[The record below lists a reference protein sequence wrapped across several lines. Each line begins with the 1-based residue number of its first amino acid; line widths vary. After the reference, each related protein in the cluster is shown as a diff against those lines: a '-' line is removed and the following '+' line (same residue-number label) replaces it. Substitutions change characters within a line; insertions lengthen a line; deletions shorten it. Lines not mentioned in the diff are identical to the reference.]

1 MIKIYNGKDTDIREV
16 LLRRRG
22 DAPDVTAQVS
32 EIIAV
37 VRCKGDAAL
46 FDYARQFDKAQL
58 TNLQVSPVEIDAACK
73 SCGDD
78 FMQLLTEAAAN
89 IRAFHQKQKR
99 IGFVVNDR
107 QGVVLGQKII
117 PIAKAGIYVPG
128 GTAAYPSSVLMN
140 ALPAQIAGVE
150 QIIMATPPLPD
161 GSVDPAIL
169 AAAKVAGV
177 AAVFKVGG
185 AQAIAAL
192 AYGTE
197 SIPQV
202 DKIVGPGNIYVA
214 TAKRLVYGVVGI
226 DMFAGPS
233 EIMIIADETAN
244 VRYLAADLL
253 SQAEHDKLASSIL
266 LCLSQA
272 QAEAVAVEVERQ
284 LATLPR
290 QEIARAS
297 IDNYGKIIVL
307 ADLEQCLEYANL
319 FAPEH
324 LELAVSQPFALLGGV
339 KNAGS
344 IFLGQYAPEALGDYF
359 AGPNH
364 TLPTD
369 GTCRFSS
376 PLSVD
381 DFIKKS
387 SFIYYDQQA
396 LSLEQERIRS
406 FAEREKLQAHAN
418 SVAVRFEN
426 K

>member
-1 MIKIYNGKDTDIREV
+1 MIKIYNGKNTDIRQV
-16 LLRRRG
+16 LLRRR
-22 DAPDVTAQVS
+22 DDTPDVTPQVAD
-32 EIIAV
+32 IIEAV
-37 VRCKGDAAL
+37 RSRGDAAL
-46 FDYARQFDKAQL
+46 IDYAKKFDKAQL
-58 TNLQVSPVEIDAACK
+58 TNLQVTQVEIDAACEI
-73 SCGDD
+73 CGED
-78 FMQLLTEAAAN
+78 FTLLLEEAAAN
-89 IRAFHQKQKR
+89 IRAFHNQQKR
-99 IGFVVNDR
+99 SGFVINDK

-117 PIAKAGIYVPG
+117 PVAKAGIYVPG

-150 QIIMATPPLPD
+150 QIIMVTPPLPD
-161 GSVDPAIL
+161 GSVNPAIL

-177 AAVFKVGG
+177 TAVFKVGG

-233 EIMIIADETAN
+233 EIMIIADQTAN

-266 LCLSQA
+266 LCLSQE
-272 QAEAVAVEVERQ
+272 QAEAVAAEVERQ

-297 IDNYGKIIVL
+297 IENYGKIIIL
-307 ADLEQCLEYANL
+307 SDLDQCLEYANL

-324 LELAVSQPFALLGGV
+324 LELAVAQPFALLSGV

-344 IFLGQYAPEALGDYF
+344 IFMGQYAPEPLGDYF

-387 SFIYYDQQA
+387 SFIYYDREA
-396 LSLEQERIRS
+396 LSNEQRRIRS
-406 FAEREKLQAHAN
+406 FAEHEQLQAHAN
-418 SVAVRFEN
+418 SVAIRFED

>member
-1 MIKIYNGKDTDIREV
+1 MIKIYNGKNTDILEV
-16 LLRRRG
+16 LLRRRD
-22 DAPDVTAQVS
+22 DAPDVTPQVV
-32 EIIAV
+32 EIIET
-37 VRCKGDAAL
+37 VRSRGDAAL
-46 FDYARQFDKAQL
+46 IDYANKFDKAQL
-58 TNLQVSPVEIDAACK
+58 TNLRVTPDEIDAACEI
-73 SCGDD
+73 CGED
-78 FMQLLTEAAAN
+78 FIRLLEEAADN
-89 IRAFHQKQKR
+89 IRAFHNHQKR
-99 IGFVVNDR
+99 SGFVVNDK

-140 ALPAQIAGVE
+140 AIPAQIAGVE

-161 GSVDPAIL
+161 GSVNLAIL

-177 AAVFKVGG
+177 TAVFKAGG

-233 EIMIIADETAN
+233 EIMIIADQTAN

-266 LCLSQA
+266 LCLSEK
-272 QAEAVAVEVERQ
+272 QAEAVAAEVEQQ
-284 LATLPR
+284 LALLPR
-290 QEIARAS
+290 QEIARTS
-297 IDNYGKIIVL
+297 IDNYGKIIVMS
-307 ADLEQCLEYANL
+307 DLNQCLECANL

-324 LELAVSQPFALLGGV
+324 LELAVEQPFALLGGV
-339 KNAGS
+339 RNAGS
-344 IFLGQYAPEALGDYF
+344 IFMGQYAPEPLGDYF

-387 SFIYYDQQA
+387 SFIYYDREA
-396 LSLEQERIRS
+396 LSVEQKRIRA
-406 FAEREKLQAHAN
+406 FAEREQLQAHAN
-418 SVAVRFEN
+418 SVAVRFED